1 MTKTSWRSPVGDGAD
16 YGVADR
22 TPRLVLASASPRR
35 ADLLDSA
42 NLDFEVRPAEIDES
56 VLPGESSTAYVR
68 RLSIEKAGAIDIA
81 PGEIV
86 IAADTTVE
94 IGGEILGKPIDGD
107 DARRML
113 RLLGGSAHNVHTGVS
128 IRDGH
133 RTRTVVVTTVV
144 EFIDLDDAAIDAYI
158 ATGEPFDKAGG
169 YAIQGAGGR
178 LVSGIEGSVSNVI
191 GLPMEETLE
200 LLGWAVEN

>member
-1 MTKTSWRSPVGDGAD
+1 MV
-16 YGVADR
+16 DR
-22 TPRLVLASASPRR
+22 TPPPRLVLASASPRR

-42 NLDFEVRPAEIDES
+42 NLDFEVRPADIDES
-56 VLPGESSTAYVR
+56 VLPGESPTAYVR
-68 RLSIEKAGAIDIA
+68 RLSIEKAAATAIR

-94 IGGEILGKPIDGD
+94 IGGEILGKPIDDD

-113 RLLGGSAHNVHTGVS
+113 RMLGGTAHNVHTGVS
-128 IRDGH
+128 IRDAN

-144 EFIDLDDAAIDAYI
+144 DFIDLDDAAIDVYI

-178 LVSGIEGSVSNVI
+178 LVSAIDGSVSNVI
-191 GLPMEETLE
+191 GLPLEETLE
-200 LLGWAVEN
+200 LLGWAVET

>member
-1 MTKTSWRSPVGDGAD
+1 M
-16 YGVADR
+16 
-22 TPRLVLASASPRR
+22 LASASPRR

-42 NLDFEVRPAEIDES
+42 NLDFEVRPADIDES
-56 VLPGESSTAYVR
+56 VVLGESPIAYVR
-68 RLSIEKAGAIDIA
+68 RLSIAKAAAIAIV

-94 IGGEILGKPIDGD
+94 IGGEILGKPIDDD

-113 RLLGGSAHNVHTGVS
+113 RLLGGTAHNVHTGVS
-128 IRDGH
+128 IRDAH
-133 RTRTVVVTTVV
+133 QTRTVVVTTIVDFV
-144 EFIDLDDAAIDAYI
+144 DLDDAAIDAYI

-178 LVSGIEGSVSNVI
+178 LVSGLDGSVSNVI

-200 LLGWAVEN
+200 LLGWAVDNT